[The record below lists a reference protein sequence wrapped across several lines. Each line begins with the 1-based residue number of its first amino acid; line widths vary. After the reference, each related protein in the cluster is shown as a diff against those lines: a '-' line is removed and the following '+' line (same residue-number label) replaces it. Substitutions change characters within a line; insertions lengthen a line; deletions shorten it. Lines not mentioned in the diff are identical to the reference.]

1 MNFYYNGKKAPSK
14 GYDVASGCLLLI
26 GLGALV
32 FLFTLIDD
40 IEDLEGHWFQLI
52 FVILM
57 VGSILFSVFRKK
69 AKLHTYKIEITDE
82 FLKMNTVKAKVNEIQ
97 LDIYARENSFDRYH
111 LWDKSGKLA
120 LFSTLEDDFSKYFQS
135 TYPNQVFLHEIINNP
150 SDGPDI
156 TVKAKEQT
164 LNYHLDIGSYS
175 INTNGKI
182 ISEHIPEVYAYDGR
196 YKIGKGLLKKK

>member
-1 MNFYYNGKKAPSK
+1 
-14 GYDVASGCLLLI
+14 
-26 GLGALV
+26 
-32 FLFTLIDD
+32 
-40 IEDLEGHWFQLI
+40 
-52 FVILM
+52 M

-69 AKLHTYKIEITDE
+69 AKLHTHKIEITDE
-82 FLKMNTVKAKVNEIQ
+82 FLKINTVKAKVNEIQ

-111 LWDKSGKLA
+111 LWDKSGKVS

-135 TYPNQVFLHEIINNP
+135 THPKQVFQHEIINNP

-156 TVKAKEQT
+156 TVKTKKT
-164 LNYHLDIGSYS
+164 LNYRLDIESYS

-196 YKIGKGLLKKK
+196 